1 MDSAKVTNSPGM
13 DELRRARTGD
23 PQGGTPAYEGD
34 GAVKRRGVD
43 ARHRPEPSAVDR
55 QSRPHGVESGL
66 ESASTAKESTSRSA
80 SEESLGNLPATCVGL
95 EAGK

>member
-43 ARHRPEPSAVDR
+43 ARIDRNLQLWIDNLDRTVWSPDWRALPLRKKARRARP
-55 QSRPHGVESGL
+55 
-66 ESASTAKESTSRSA
+66 AKRA
-80 SEESLGNLPATCVGL
+80 
-95 EAGK
+95 